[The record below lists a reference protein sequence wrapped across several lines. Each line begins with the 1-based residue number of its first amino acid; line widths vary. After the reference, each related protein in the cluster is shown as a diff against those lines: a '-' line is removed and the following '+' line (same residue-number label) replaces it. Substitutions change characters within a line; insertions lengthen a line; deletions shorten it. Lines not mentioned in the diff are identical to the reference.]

1 MQQPVFRHET
11 WSSGGADG
19 VHEPG
24 GCGGDGGGM
33 HSWKVHPRQS
43 FTLQVYLLHQLMHAW
58 PFGVGPRPSHP
69 YSMPQ
74 SVHPSTLHD
83 WPEQNDA
90 QRTGFPVTARARQS
104 ARAVRSL
111 AAMVLYTVPEVPG
124 GRRSAR
130 LLGAEFAELFRF
142 VSFRLRCAKSRRPS
156 CAKPRYAFVSTSP
169 RFSSAEKL
177 GPAPG
182 AYDPRFKYNATT
194 QRYSVR
200 RL

>member
-19 VHEPG
+19 VHVPG
-24 GCGGDGGGM
+24 GGGGDGGGM

-43 FTLQVYLLHQLMHAW
+43 FTLQVYFEHQLMHAW

-90 QRTGFPVTARARQS
+90 QRTGLPVTARARQS
-104 ARAVRSL
+104 ARAVRSW
-111 AAMVLYTVPEVPG
+111 AAMVPEVPRRVASVKNVG
-124 GRRSAR
+124 APADPRGRRP
-130 LLGAEFAELFRF
+130 
-142 VSFRLRCAKSRRPS
+142 RR
-156 CAKPRYAFVSTSP
+156 
-169 RFSSAEKL
+169 
-177 GPAPG
+177 
-182 AYDPRFKYNATT
+182 
-194 QRYSVR
+194 
-200 RL
+200 

>member
-43 FTLQVYLLHQLMHAW
+43 FTLQVYFEHQLMHAW

-90 QRTGFPVTARARQS
+90 QRTGLPVTARARQS

-111 AAMVLYTVPEVPG
+111 AAMVPEVP
-124 GRRSAR
+124 RRAAERACSAAAF
-130 LLGAEFAELFRF
+130 LLCLSSLHLYFLLAPFGHFRPL
-142 VSFRLRCAKSRRPS
+142 VPSNPFRLYP
-156 CAKPRYAFVSTSP
+156 P
-169 RFSSAEKL
+169 
-177 GPAPG
+177 
-182 AYDPRFKYNATT
+182 
-194 QRYSVR
+194 
-200 RL
+200 